1 MKGKRD
7 KSMATYNEKQSQIKI
22 NLKRRAGL
30 EEIWE
35 TNIRF
40 LILQILIGKILIE
53 LPLHAKH
60 CWVL

>member
-1 MKGKRD
+1 
-7 KSMATYNEKQSQIKI
+7 MATYNEKQSQIKI